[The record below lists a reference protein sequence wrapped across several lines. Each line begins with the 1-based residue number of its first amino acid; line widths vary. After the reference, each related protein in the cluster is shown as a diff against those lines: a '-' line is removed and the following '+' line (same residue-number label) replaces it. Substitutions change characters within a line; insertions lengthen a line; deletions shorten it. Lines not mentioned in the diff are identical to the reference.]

1 MKRTIAVGIGLALGF
16 AALSGAAATKPPAH
30 KGGPPP
36 CGALTFRPVPSG
48 MADGEQ
54 QAGTYRSRFVSL
66 AVKATVKQGEP
77 ADYYVVAGGK
87 RIGGAP
93 ASLPETAISCAE
105 AKKMPKPGTPASS
118 CTGQRLTVVL
128 VHSGNDRLALLYG
141 LDGSTWRFCSAGA
154 F

>member
-1 MKRTIAVGIGLALGF
+1 MRSTIAVGIGLALGF
-16 AALSGAAATKPPAH
+16 AALSCAAATKAPAH
-30 KGGPPP
+30 KGPPA
-36 CGALTFRPVPSG
+36 CGALSFRPVPSG
-48 MADGEQ
+48 MSDGEQ

-77 ADYYVVAGGK
+77 TDYYVVAGGK

-93 ASLPETAISCAE
+93 ASLPEAAVSCAE
-105 AKKMPKPGTPASS
+105 AKKMPKPGAPASS

-141 LDGSTWRFCSAGA
+141 LDGATWRFCSAGS